1 MDDKWKVL
9 RTLKRTA
16 GREKERLLDDWR
28 GIVIQNK
35 VVCTKDPFG
44 NRWPNFTACFGS
56 TDESGSR
63 EGYGFA
69 DVFISSCRD
78 RPEDNRS
85 SRLNVVARGILGNH
99 LNDLDFLCS

>member
-56 TDESGSR
+56 TDENGSR

-69 DVFISSCRD
+69 DVFISSCRGTH
-78 RPEDNRS
+78 
-85 SRLNVVARGILGNH
+85 VILENISTLPYFICIYLFGNEI
-99 LNDLDFLCS
+99 F